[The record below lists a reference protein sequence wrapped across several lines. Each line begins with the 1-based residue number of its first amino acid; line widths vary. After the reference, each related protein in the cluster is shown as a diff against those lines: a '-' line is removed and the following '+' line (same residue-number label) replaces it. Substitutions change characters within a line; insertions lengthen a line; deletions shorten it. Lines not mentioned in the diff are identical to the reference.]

1 MLIKNLMSI
10 FKILDIRK
18 KIFLFKTLNKKKE
31 IKKIVDNQK
40 KKVLFH
46 LQNLIYLENKSL
58 LESAEDLMSKGL
70 IISVEQY
77 DEYINI
83 NYFHKYIL
91 KNLDHF
97 RNENNMVS
105 VLM

>member
-1 MLIKNLMSI
+1 MKN
-10 FKILDIRK
+10 K
-18 KIFLFKTLNKKKE
+18 
-31 IKKIVDNQK
+31 
-40 KKVLFH
+40 
-46 LQNLIYLENKSL
+46 YL
-58 LESAEDLMSKGL
+58 LESAEDLMTKGV

-97 RNENNMVS
+97 RY
-105 VLM
+105 LID